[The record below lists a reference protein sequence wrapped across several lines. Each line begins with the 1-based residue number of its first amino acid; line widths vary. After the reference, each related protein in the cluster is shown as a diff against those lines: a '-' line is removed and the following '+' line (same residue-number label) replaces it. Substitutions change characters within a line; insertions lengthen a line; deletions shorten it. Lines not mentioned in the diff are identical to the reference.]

1 MKRITCYMLF
11 MLICS
16 IHQATFA
23 AKLCAVMNRNTLWTG
38 GVFSV
43 ITETGQTIA
52 TTSVVVA
59 GQQGC
64 TNDFPAGTYL
74 IRFTGVEENEPPK
87 LMDGIYG
94 CITQSYVFDEV
105 RVLTVVFDNGRPPF
119 NDNFYCY
126 PV

>member
-1 MKRITCYMLF
+1 MKKIKWCML
-11 MLICS
+11 LIAVFS

-23 AKLCAVMNRNTLWTG
+23 AKLCAVVSRDTLWTG

-43 ITETGQTIA
+43 MTETGQTIA
-52 TTSVVVA
+52 TSSVVGS

-64 TNDFPAGTYL
+64 TPSFAAGTYL
-74 IRFTGVEENEPPK
+74 VRFTGVRENER
-87 LMDGIYG
+87 LTFMDGIYG
-94 CITQSYVFDEV
+94 CLTQSYVFDEAS
-105 RVLTVVFDNGRPPF
+105 VLTVVFHDGRPPF